1 MLVASVE
8 NAGKIPPLNELH
20 GGVAEGFFRG
30 PAPVP
35 ESMILVKTG
44 FLDHDVTAFFLRLMQ
59 SVEMWRNCVV
69 GAYTVV
75 WEHAATA
82 LLLQTRQGR
91 NC

>member
-1 MLVASVE
+1 MNCTVVLLKAFS
-8 NAGKIPPLNELH
+8 GTSSGPRKY
-20 GGVAEGFFRG
+20 GFG
-30 PAPVP
+30 
-35 ESMILVKTG
+35 VKTG
-44 FLDHDVTAFFLRLMQ
+44 VLDHAVTAFLLRLMQ

-69 GAYTVV
+69 GAQNGV